1 MNKVAIVTGASRG
14 IGAATALE
22 LARRG
27 YDLCINYIEQ
37 TARAEQ
43 TASAAREYGVRCITH
58 QADVADAA
66 AVRAMHR
73 RCVEELGEVT
83 LLVNNAGIARQQQ
96 FQDIDA
102 GTWKRVFDVNLGGCF
117 NCTQAVLPHMLHEH
131 AGMKHLLYY
140 LLSELLPVHLYL
152 LYHKLLL
159 IFPLQEIRRKNH
171 QQLLYL
177 LHCLPGKLLHLR
189 QLEYIR
195 YLQ

>member
-43 TASAAREYGVRCITH
+43 TAAAAREYGVRCITH

-83 LLVNNAGIARQQQ
+83 LLVNNAGVARQQQ

-102 GTWKRVFDVNLGGCF
+102 ATWKRLFDVNLGGCF

-131 AGMKHLLYY
+131 AGSIVNVSSIWGQHGA
-140 LLSELLPVHLYL
+140 SCEVT
-152 LYHKLLL
+152 
-159 IFPLQEIRRKNH
+159 
-171 QQLLYL
+171 
-177 LHCLPGKLLHLR
+177 
-189 QLEYIR
+189 
-195 YLQ
+195 